1 MAGRKVLVRVDFNV
15 PLTDGG
21 KVLDD
26 TRLQASLGT
35 LKFLLERGA
44 ALILMSHLGRPRG
57 RRVAHMSLRPVAA
70 RLGRMLGRPVQLAED
85 CVGPDV
91 ERRARA
97 LEPGQILLLENV
109 RFHPE
114 EEANDPRF
122 AGRLAALGEIYINDA
137 FGAAHRAHAS
147 TEGIA
152 HHLPVAVS
160 GLLMEKEIHYL
171 DEVVKSPRRPLVAI
185 LGGAKVSS
193 KIKVIENLLGLV
205 DELLIGGAMSYTF
218 LKATGSEVG
227 VSLLEEDQIGT
238 AGQLLREAAAKG
250 VEMLLP
256 LDYVVASS
264 FSATASTRVVERT
277 AIPPGWQGMD
287 IGARSCQLYAARIR
301 AARTVVWNG
310 PMGVFEMAPFAAGT
324 RAIAKALA
332 AAADQ
337 GSTAIL
343 GGGDTAAAV
352 SQVGLGHKMT
362 HISTGGGA
370 ALECMGGGVLPGVAA
385 LSEGM

>member
-1 MAGRKVLVRVDFNV
+1 MAGKKVLVRVDFNV
-15 PLTDGG
+15 PLTDEG

-26 TRLQASLGT
+26 TRLHASLCT

-85 CVGPDV
+85 CVGPEV

-114 EEANDPRF
+114 EEANEAGF
-122 AGRLAALGEIYINDA
+122 ASRLAALGEIYVNDA

-171 DEVVKSPRRPLVAI
+171 DEVVKSPRRPFVAI

-193 KIKVIENLLGLV
+193 KIMVIENLLGLV
-205 DELLIGGAMSYTF
+205 DGLLIGGAMSYTF

-227 VSLLEEDQIGT
+227 VSLLEEDQIET
-238 AGQLLREAAAKG
+238 AGQLLTKSMAKG

-256 LDYVVASS
+256 LDCVVASN
-264 FSATASTRVVERT
+264 FSAAASTRVVERT

-287 IGARSCQLYAARIR
+287 IGPRSSQLYADRIR

-352 SQVGLGHKMT
+352 SQAGLGHKMT

-370 ALECMGGGVLPGVAA
+370 ALECMGGGVLPGVAVLA
-385 LSEGM
+385 E

>member
-15 PLTDGG
+15 PLTEEG

-35 LKFLLERGA
+35 LKFLLKRGA
-44 ALILMSHLGRPRG
+44 ALILMSHLGRPKG
-57 RRVAHMSLRPVAA
+57 RKVAHMSLRPVAA
-70 RLGRMLGRPVQLAED
+70 RLGRMLGCPVQLAED

-114 EEANDPRF
+114 EEANDARF

-152 HHLPVAVS
+152 HHLPLAVS

-205 DELLIGGAMSYTF
+205 DGLLIGGAMSYTF

-227 VSLLEEDQIGT
+227 VSLLEEDQVGT
-238 AGQLLREAAAKG
+238 AGQLLKEATAKG

-256 LDYVVASS
+256 LDCVVASS

-287 IGARSCQLYAARIR
+287 IGPRSCQLYADRIR

-385 LSEGM
+385 LAE